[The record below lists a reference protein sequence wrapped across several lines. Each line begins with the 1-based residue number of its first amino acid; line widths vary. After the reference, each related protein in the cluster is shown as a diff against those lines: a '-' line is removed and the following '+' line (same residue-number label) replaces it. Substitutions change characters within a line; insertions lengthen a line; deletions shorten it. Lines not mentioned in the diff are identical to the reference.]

1 MNTLLIIAAILC
13 GIIGLIGSVLPIL
26 PGPALSLVGM
36 ICAYMTDGSTISQAT
51 LWVWGIVTLI
61 VSILDYILPGYFSK
75 MFGGSK
81 AGITGAT
88 IGVFVGMFMGPMGI
102 ILGPFFGAVT
112 GEMFNQRRTLGEAIK
127 VGFGSLISFIVGSG
141 MKLVVTGMMMYYI
154 WKDLFHLIKDMF

>member
-88 IGVFVGMFMGPMGI
+88 IGVIVGLFMGPIGI
-102 ILGPFFGAVT
+102 IAGPFIGAVA
-112 GEMFNQRRTLGEAIK
+112 GEMMSQQKQPLDKALV
-127 VGFGSLISFIVGSG
+127 VGFGSLLSFFVGSG
-141 MKLVVTGMMMYYI
+141 MKLIAGGFMMYYI
-154 WKDLFHLIKDMF
+154 WCDIF

>member
-1 MNTLLIIAAILC
+1 M
-13 GIIGLIGSVLPIL
+13 
-26 PGPALSLVGM
+26 
-36 ICAYMTDGSTISQAT
+36 
-51 LWVWGIVTLI
+51 LWMWGIVTLV

-102 ILGPFFGAVT
+102 ILGPFFGAVA

>member
-102 ILGPFFGAVT
+102 ILGPFFGAVA
-112 GEMFNQRRTLGEAIK
+112 GEMFNQSRTLGEAIK